1 MGCFAS
7 KPAEP
12 LAEDKGYGKAIS
24 ASVTSSAGQPTAE
37 KQHAPAVCNGEGI
50 KKVRHALLWLTC
62 PYCRE
67 HEGLLMCC
75 CCSLQ
80 VEEDHAEPAA
90 APAADEAQHQASDAA
105 SSSPLM
111 VLYKD
116 VPAEAPDPADEQ
128 QRFNQLCS
136 YNILDTV
143 STTACAKAAVS
154 FRTF

>member
-7 KPAEP
+7 KPAAS
-12 LAEDKGYGKAIS
+12 LAEDNVYGKSIS
-24 ASVTSSAGQPTAE
+24 ASPVTSAAGQHAAE
-37 KQHAPAVCNGEGI
+37 KQTALCNGEGV

-62 PYCRE
+62 PSCRE
-67 HEGLLMCC
+67 HQRLLMLCC
-75 CCSLQ
+75 CTLQ
-80 VEEDHAEPAA
+80 VEQDHAEPAA
-90 APAADEAQHQASDAA
+90 APAAIEPQHQAPDTA

-116 VPAEAPDPADEQ
+116 LPAEVPDPADEQ

-143 STTACAKAAVS
+143 SDTACA
-154 FRTF
+154 